1 LFPTFGADRRANRID
16 CLREM
21 RVSLEGS
28 MYAFKA
34 ARSTEFDG
42 SVGIGFCKPS
52 APMRGSA
59 ALAGLVVLFATAAA
73 AQSPAPPVLN
83 VPYVCAN
90 GLTYTV
96 TTCKPYRADQW
107 CETVEKQN
115 GNAVTTMDSAWSQM
129 TGRLA
134 GCKVAPPPTAPTAP
148 SAPAAASAQQAFNPP
163 YLKEFPTVDQIMAQL
178 KGSSAQDTAN
188 RQLSAMHV
196 FGQMIAAMAGSRVAQ
211 NQLTP
216 DETRI
221 ITNYFN
227 AYNSFARSAASP
239 QDSYPAQTSF
249 INTLFSTFSMP
260 TVHQIWLT
268 AQAQSQQTAANG
280 QTPLAPTTDPGTLAA
295 RRCVELGGS
304 MTQCMG
310 TALST
315 GMQSLLGV
323 NLSAMTSPGNGGRFI
338 MFGTYNATAG
348 LHFAFSDGSVDIGG
362 CGQMV
367 QGGHNYAI
375 LPSGSQYQIKI
386 DNQPQPLVVT
396 LQTDGKIAAPAV
408 QQITGQKIVGYFVE
422 TNRKTGAST
431 RTPQYGPDTETCK
444 LGTLAPGP
452 ATAPDQGM
460 IADVSSA
467 ISMMGSLF
475 GGNPD
480 SSAPKQFLL
489 APGPRLAGTYT
500 SAGGLKIQF
509 QDAGA
514 VIDCGQAHVS
524 VQYDVS
530 NRAGTATI
538 AVKNGNTPFS
548 LTLQSNGT
556 LIGAG
561 SATINGKLMTA
572 LDGDGNPI
580 LTPTSATCTLGTLA
594 PAK

>member
-1 LFPTFGADRRANRID
+1 
-16 CLREM
+16 
-21 RVSLEGS
+21 

-34 ARSTEFDG
+34 TRSMGFDG
-42 SVGIGFCKPS
+42 ALNKGFCKPGGV
-52 APMRGSA
+52 MRNSA
-59 ALAGLVVLFATAAA
+59 ALAILAILLATTVA

-115 GNAVTTMDSAWSQM
+115 GNVVTTMDSAWSQM

-134 GCKVAPPPTAPTAP
+134 GCTAAPPPTSPA
-148 SAPAAASAQQAFNPP
+148 APAATNAQQTFNPP
-163 YLKEFPTVDQIMAQL
+163 YLKEFPTVDQIMAQI
-178 KGSSAQDTAN
+178 KGSTAQDTAN
-188 RQLSAMHV
+188 RQASAMHD
-196 FGQMIAAMAGSRVAQ
+196 FGLMISALAGPRMAQQQITVDESR
-211 NQLTP
+211 LL
-216 DETRI
+216 
-221 ITNYFN
+221 TNYFN
-227 AYNSFARSAASP
+227 AYNGLAKTTATQPDAYVGNQDFTAS
-239 QDSYPAQTSF
+239 
-249 INTLFSTFSMP
+249 LFSTFSMP

-268 AQAQSQQTAANG
+268 AQAKTQSQQTAANG

-315 GMQSLLGV
+315 GMQSLLGI
-323 NLSAMTSPGNGGRFI
+323 NLSAMTNPASSGRLV
-338 MFGTYNATAG
+338 MFGTYNAASG
-348 LHFAFSDGSVDIGG
+348 LHFAFSDNSVDIGG

-375 LPSGSQYQIKI
+375 EPSGSQYQIKI

-408 QQITGQKIVGYFVE
+408 QQITGQKIIGYFVE

-431 RTPQYGPDTETCK
+431 RTPNYGPDTETCK
-444 LGTLAPGP
+444 LGSLTPGP
-452 ATAPDQGM
+452 ASAPDQGM

-467 ISMMGSLF
+467 IGMMGSLF
-475 GGNPD
+475 GGGSD
-480 SSAPKQFLL
+480 SSASNQLLL
-489 APGPRLAGTYT
+489 APGPRMAGTYS

-514 VIDCGQAHVS
+514 VIDCAQAHVS

-530 NRAGTATI
+530 NRAGAATI
-538 AVKNGNTPFS
+538 AVKNGSTPFS

-556 LIGAG
+556 LSGAG

-580 LTPTSATCTLGTLA
+580 LTPTSATCALGTLT
-594 PAK
+594 PSK